1 MVEGVDLA
9 SKEPPFTI
17 TTGGNPAATMVPK
30 AQTLSAQLSKI
41 VDAGQDIA
49 ISRTTVGARL
59 QRAEVQEE
67 VLASRSVTLQSQVNE
82 MSAADLEKVI
92 TELQSLLMTQN
103 AERQAYSQIGQTTL
117 FDYLK

>member
-1 MVEGVDLA
+1 
-9 SKEPPFTI
+9 
-17 TTGGNPAATMVPK
+17 MVPK

-67 VLASRSVTLQSQVNE
+67 VLASRSVTLESQVNE

-103 AERQAYSQIGQTTL
+103 AARQAYSQIGQTTL